1 MPFILAA
8 GPYPVRKLL
17 RKTTCEFRR
26 YLITFRTTDT
36 HQLHRIGYARVSSIG
51 QTLDSQI
58 DAWKA
63 SGCKK
68 IFTDKMTGSRMDR
81 PGWDQLM
88 EYVRPGDVLVVA
100 ELSRMTRSLMHL
112 LETAQVLEGK
122 QVNLVSLREN
132 IDTSTAT
139 GRCFLSMMG
148 AIHQMERELRAER
161 AAAGRASAKA
171 RGKTGGRP
179 RTDVVKLRDAKVLYD
194 NSGKTAAEVCKVV
207 GVGRRIFFA
216 YLAQQRDQTSQ
227 ALPAN

>member
-1 MPFILAA
+1 M
-8 GPYPVRKLL
+8 
-17 RKTTCEFRR
+17 
-26 YLITFRTTDT
+26 DT
-36 HQLHRIGYARVSSIG
+36 HQQHRVGYARVSSIG
-51 QTLDSQI
+51 QNLDSQI
-58 DAWKA
+58 DALKA
-63 SGCKK
+63 AGCKK

-112 LETAQVLEGK
+112 LETAQALGHK

-132 IDTSTAT
+132 IDTNTAT

-179 RTDVVKLRDAKVLYD
+179 RTDGVKLRDAKVLYD

-216 YLAQQRDQTSQ
+216 YLAQQRDQTSE